1 MRDITVRIE
10 DVDTK
15 SPYLIKQPY
24 FFVELLKRKYNVIIL
39 TDSNEEPDIL
49 FYSCWGSM
57 DNVKWTRCLRIYY
70 TAERDCP
77 DFNMCDYAIGL
88 VNIGTT
94 ERFLHFP
101 FYTFYND
108 LMRKYENLPNI
119 DDPVSF
125 LNREFCSTVVS
136 DPYRSPIFFDVFN
149 RLNEYKPIA
158 SGGRWNNNVGRPV
171 LDKMDFIKNY
181 KFCLAFENMKVDG
194 YVTEKIMEPLVAR
207 TIPIYWGSRSVK
219 KEFGDGAYI
228 DISDFD
234 TVDRAIDF
242 IKKVDND
249 DNLYMQILNRR
260 ADIPYTYDEWCDRL
274 LDFLVDAIE
283 NGERIFDSRC
293 NRVYSEKN
301 IYHIIHTSLPGVLYR
316 HYKQALYYLMKLW
329 RKV

>member
-1 MRDITVRIE
+1 MRNITVRIE
-10 DVDTK
+10 DIDTK

-24 FFVELLKRKYNVIIL
+24 FFVELLKRKYNVTIL
-39 TDSNEEPDIL
+39 TDGNEEPDIL
-49 FYSCWGSM
+49 FYSCWGRM

-88 VNIGTT
+88 VNVGIT

-108 LMRKYENLPNI
+108 LMRKYEDLTEIEEPAH
-119 DDPVSF
+119 F
-125 LNREFCSTVVS
+125 LNREFCSTVVT

-158 SGGRWNNNVGRPV
+158 SGGRWNNTVGGPV
-171 LDKMDFIKNY
+171 HDKMDFIKNY
-181 KFCLAFENMKVDG
+181 KFHLAFENMKVDG

-207 TIPIYWGSRSVK
+207 TIPIYWGGRSVK
-219 KEFGDGAYI
+219 KEFGEGAYI

-234 TVDRAIDF
+234 SVERAIDF

-249 DNLYMQILNRR
+249 DNLYMQILRRR
-260 ADIPYTYDEWCDRL
+260 ADMPYTYDEWCDRL
-274 LDFLVDAIE
+274 LDFLVNAIE
-283 NGERIFDSRC
+283 NGTRIFDSRC

-301 IYHIIHTSLPGVLYR
+301 IYHVIRSGLPGKLYVK
-316 HYKQALYYLMKLW
+316 YKRTLYFFTSIWK
-329 RKV
+329 KK